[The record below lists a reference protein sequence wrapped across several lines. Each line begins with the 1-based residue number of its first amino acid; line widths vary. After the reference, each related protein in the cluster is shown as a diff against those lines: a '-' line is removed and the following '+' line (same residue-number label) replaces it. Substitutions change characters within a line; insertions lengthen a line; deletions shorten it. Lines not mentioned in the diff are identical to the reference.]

1 MKVRPTNGS
10 HTNLADIVQEA
21 DHPYL
26 VKGMP
31 VHIERILI
39 AINILIMQKLNEY
52 YF

>member
-1 MKVRPTNGS
+1 MKVCTTNGS
-10 HTNLADIVQEA
+10 HTNLADIVQEK